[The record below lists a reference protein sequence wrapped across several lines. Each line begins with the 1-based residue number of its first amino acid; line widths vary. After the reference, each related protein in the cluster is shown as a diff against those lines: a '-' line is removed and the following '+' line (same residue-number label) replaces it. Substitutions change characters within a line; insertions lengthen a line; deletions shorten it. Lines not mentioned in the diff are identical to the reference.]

1 MGMANG
7 GYTIYVCV
15 WHFGIHITVIMNIT
29 YVYMDTTALKHPE
42 LPRMRNGMFEN
53 ISEMLCDFRPLW
65 VSRIVNMKQ
74 QNMIIC
80 TTYIHS

>member
-53 ISEMLCDFRPLW
+53 ICEMLCVFRPL
-65 VSRIVNMKQ
+65 SLSHCQ
-74 QNMIIC
+74 YE
-80 TTYIHS
+80 TTKYDYLYYIHS